1 MTKLICRIV
10 RLGLAKH
17 RGRARLLLQL
27 FLLQQSP
34 AQEGPLPPEPQAA
47 VSALA
52 AAASAA
58 SAGAAAAAA
67 DTEDDEP
74 GVVPADL
81 LAVSRRAVKRMRRSL
96 EITHVN
102 FGIYDKSQVQT
113 PLEHVVLIFPDLS
126 LADAGNQLCCAVFFR
141 NIWAGGYIIISQSRG
156 NISLV
161 HCICREAHGTE

>member
-1 MTKLICRIV
+1 MTKLIYSIV

-58 SAGAAAAAA
+58 SAGAAAAA

-74 GVVPADL
+74 GVLPADL
-81 LAVSRRAVKRMRRSL
+81 LAVSRRAVKRRRRSL

-102 FGIYDKSQVQT
+102 FVIYDKSQVRT
-113 PLEHVVLIFPDLS
+113 PLEYLGGRYRHFNRSDLRQ
-126 LADAGNQLCCAVFFR
+126 DT
-141 NIWAGGYIIISQSRG
+141 
-156 NISLV
+156 
-161 HCICREAHGTE
+161 CR